1 MRSRL
6 ALLLLVVVSMS
17 CATRRP
23 PGTVNPNPPA
33 IARFEHVFVVVEENQ
48 SYEDVIGNTTD
59 MPYLNTLAT
68 NYGVATNYYANT
80 HPSLNNYF
88 YLTAGRAGTR
98 PPWVRLLA
106 DEFPGEVGGGHNSST
121 FSPKHKTWKGSP
133 LVLTP
138 ARSH

>member
-1 MRSRL
+1 MRSQL
-6 ALLLLVVVSMS
+6 TALLLVVVSVS

-48 SYEDVIGNTTD
+48 SYEDVIGNTAD

-80 HPSLNNYF
+80 HPSLKYDRTNF
-88 YLTAGRAGTR
+88 SHESQHQ
-98 PPWVRLLA
+98 A
-106 DEFPGEVGGGHNSST
+106 DESAVADM
-121 FSPKHKTWKGSP
+121 
-133 LVLTP
+133 L
-138 ARSH
+138 R